1 MPVAQPK
8 DGARARARARAPGG
22 LSRVLQDQF
31 EAQTARLR
39 EIYKAKR
46 PKNTART
53 YEPKQKEWE
62 DWCARLEGNT
72 DGSRVTEDKLCL
84 FLEQEVINRE
94 SRASGYQARKA
105 KRKETWKDSERAKKR
120 QKSAGPAPATAGA
133 EEEVEGEEEK
143 EWDEDAL
150 DAQFSETIRYALVS
164 SYVSAITELH
174 AWQQTELSSDG
185 KGTPSILRG
194 AKLSAVL
201 DSVRRDE
208 DRVRRAN
215 FTDRGLFTITGSY
228 DVKGLRNAVAWCW
241 EMGSKMAG
249 SVESYLRTS
258 AEHLLGR
265 FPLTVRRR
273 VGRIAFLT
281 YLF

>member
-8 DGARARARARAPGG
+8 DRARAPGG

-120 QKSAGPAPATAGA
+120 QKSAGAAPATAGA
-133 EEEVEGEEEK
+133 EEEVEVEGEEEEE

-150 DAQFSETIRYALVS
+150 DAQFTETIRYALVS

-174 AWQQTELSSDG
+174 AW
-185 KGTPSILRG
+185 
-194 AKLSAVL
+194 
-201 DSVRRDE
+201 
-208 DRVRRAN
+208 
-215 FTDRGLFTITGSY
+215 
-228 DVKGLRNAVAWCW
+228 
-241 EMGSKMAG
+241 
-249 SVESYLRTS
+249 
-258 AEHLLGR
+258 
-265 FPLTVRRR
+265 
-273 VGRIAFLT
+273 
-281 YLF
+281 

>member
-1 MPVAQPK
+1 M
-8 DGARARARARAPGG
+8 DGAGAGAGAPGG
-22 LSRVLQDQF
+22 PSRVLQDQF

-39 EIYKAKR
+39 EIYTAKR
-46 PKNTART
+46 PKNTTRT

-120 QKSAGPAPATAGA
+120 QKGAAAAPATAGA
-133 EEEVEGEEEK
+133 EEMEGEKEK
-143 EWDEDAL
+143 WDEDAL

-174 AWQQTELSSDG
+174 AWQQAELSSDG
-185 KGTPSILRG
+185 EGTPSILRG

-215 FTDRGLFTITGSY
+215 FTDRGLFTITGGY

-265 FPLTVRRR
+265 LPLTVRRR

>member
-8 DGARARARARAPGG
+8 NGAGAGAGAPGG

-39 EIYKAKR
+39 EIHTAKR
-46 PKNTART
+46 PKNTTRT

-120 QKSAGPAPATAGA
+120 QKSAGPAPATTGT
-133 EEEVEGEEEK
+133 EEEVEGEEEEE

-150 DAQFSETIRYALVS
+150 DAQFTETIRYALVS

-174 AWQQTELSSDG
+174 AWQQAELSSDG
-185 KGTPSILRG
+185 KGTSSILRG

-215 FTDRGLFTITGSY
+215 FTDRGLFTITGGY

-265 FPLTVRRR
+265 FPLSPYGAELAV
-273 VGRIAFLT
+273 
-281 YLF
+281 

>member
-1 MPVAQPK
+1 MPVAQLMN
-8 DGARARARARAPGG
+8 GAGAGAGAPGG
-22 LSRVLQDQF
+22 PSRVLQDQF

-39 EIYKAKR
+39 EIYTAKR
-46 PKNTART
+46 PKNTTRT

-133 EEEVEGEEEK
+133 EEEVEGEEEEE

-174 AWQQTELSSDG
+174 AWQQAELSSDG

-201 DSVRRDE
+201 DSVRGDE
-208 DRVRRAN
+208 ARVRGAN
-215 FTDRGLFTITGSY
+215 FTDRGLFTITGGY

-249 SVESYLRTS
+249 SAESYLRTS

-265 FPLTVRRR
+265 FPLSPYGAELAVQR
-273 VGRIAFLT
+273 F
-281 YLF
+281 

>member
-8 DGARARARARAPGG
+8 DGAGAGAGAPGG
-22 LSRVLQDQF
+22 PSRVLQDQF

-39 EIYKAKR
+39 EIHTAKR
-46 PKNTART
+46 PKNTTRT

-120 QKSAGPAPATAGA
+120 QKNAAAAPATAGA
-133 EEEVEGEEEK
+133 EEVEGEEG

-174 AWQQTELSSDG
+174 AWQQAELSSDG

-215 FTDRGLFTITGSY
+215 FTDRGLFTITGGY

>member
-1 MPVAQPK
+1 MKGSKSLLTSRPVAQLK
-8 DGARARARARAPGG
+8 DGP
-22 LSRVLQDQF
+22 SRVLQDQF

-39 EIYKAKR
+39 EIHKAKR

-62 DWCARLEGNT
+62 DWCARLEANT
-72 DGSRVTEDKLCL
+72 DATRVTEDKLCL
-84 FLEQEVINRE
+84 SLEQEVINRE

-120 QKSAGPAPATAGA
+120 RKSAAPATAGA
-133 EEEVEGEEEK
+133 EEMEAEEEK
-143 EWDEDAL
+143 WDEDAL
-150 DAQFSETIRYALVS
+150 DAQFNETVRYAVVN
-164 SYVSAITELH
+164 SYASAITELH
-174 AWQQTELSSDG
+174 AWQQAQLSSDG
-185 KGTPSILRG
+185 KGTPSMLRG
-194 AKLSAVL
+194 ARLAAGL
-201 DSVRRDE
+201 DSLRRDE

-215 FTDRGLFTITGSY
+215 FTDRGLFTIAGGY
-228 DVKGLRNAVAWCW
+228 DVKGLRNAIAWCW
-241 EMGSKMAG
+241 EMGSKMPG

-265 FPLTVRRR
+265 FLPTVRRR

>member
-1 MPVAQPK
+1 MPMAQPN

-120 QKSAGPAPATAGA
+120 QKNAAAAPATAGA
-133 EEEVEGEEEK
+133 EEVEGEEG

-174 AWQQTELSSDG
+174 AWQQAELSSDG
-185 KGTPSILRG
+185 KGTSSILRG

-215 FTDRGLFTITGSY
+215 FTDRGLFTITGGY

-265 FPLTVRRR
+265 LPLTVRRR